1 MKMLNYSFDI
11 LNNRW
16 YYIDAMQI
24 NFEDYD
30 FTDFILKDGIF
41 CDIPATL
48 ITPNHIGAKFTQKN
62 RIFRSSIWDKNG
74 IALSSSFFKFTNWG
88 ENPDNFP
95 IPASLDGCKIIDKID
110 GSTCIIDYVNN
121 TLNMRTRGTF
131 DISSTDNKSDFYYCL
146 SKYPAIEKYL
156 INNPDYSLLFE
167 ITTPNLKIVLEY
179 SNEPDFWL
187 IGAINKENYSS
198 MSQEDLD
205 KLSLEFKVKRP
216 KYYQFNN
223 IDTLLE
229 TIKNIKNAEGCCV
242 YSNNDQQIHKIK
254 GTEYLKLH
262 FFKSNATLPNTIDLF
277 LEFNYP
283 NIEEFTNKIKEQF
296 DWECCQMVIP
306 FIHEICNTY
315 DKIKI
320 LIEEIRKFVE
330 PLKLLPR
337 KDAALTILKEY
348 DSLKYTSYAFS
359 LLNNKELDKKQIEKL
374 MYQLLG
380 L

>member
-1 MKMLNYSFDI
+1 MQID
-11 LNNRW
+11 LNN
-16 YYIDAMQI
+16 
-24 NFEDYD
+24 YD

-41 CDIPATL
+41 CGIPATL
-48 ITPNHIGAKFTQKN
+48 IAPNHMGAKFTQTN

-74 IALSSSFFKFTNWG
+74 YLISAGMKKFCNWG

-95 IPASLDGCKIIDKID
+95 IPKSLDGCKIVDKID
-110 GSTCIIDYVNN
+110 GSLTCIDYVNN
-121 TLNMRTRGTF
+121 QLSMRTRGTF
-131 DISSTDNKSDFYYCL
+131 SYTSLENSKDFEYCL
-146 SKYPAIEKYL
+146 SKYPNIENFL
-156 INNPDYSLLFE
+156 INNSNYTLLFE
-167 ITTPNLKIVLEY
+167 ITTPNLKIVLDY

-187 IGAINKENYSS
+187 IGAINKHDYSLV
-198 MSQEDLD
+198 SQSNLD
-205 KLSLEFKVKRP
+205 ILSFEIGVKRP
-216 KYYQFNN
+216 KYYQFNT

-242 YSNNDQQIHKIK
+242 YSPDSDQIWKIK

-262 FFKSNATLPNTIDLF
+262 FFKSNVTLPNTVDLF

-296 DWECCQMVIP
+296 DWECCQMVVP

-320 LIEEIRKFVE
+320 LIEQIRTFVE
-330 PLKLLPR
+330 PLKQLPR

-374 MYQLLG
+374 IYQLLG